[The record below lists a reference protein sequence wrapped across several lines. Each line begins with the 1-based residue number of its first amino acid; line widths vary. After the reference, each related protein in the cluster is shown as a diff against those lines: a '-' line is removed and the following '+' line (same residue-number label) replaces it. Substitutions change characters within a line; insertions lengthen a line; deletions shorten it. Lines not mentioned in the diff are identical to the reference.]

1 MRDWQA
7 AAMAVGIA
15 SVMSAACAT
24 SGWLAPLG
32 IALTSFA
39 LTARALRAGDRPGL
53 SPAAP
58 RALICASAL
67 GLALLALSPTGPLGA
82 LGGLLGAAAFC
93 AVSVGVYA
101 VTREK

>member
-1 MRDWQA
+1 MRHWEA
-7 AAMAVGIA
+7 AAIAVGIA

-32 IALTSFA
+32 IALASFA
-39 LTARALRAGDRPGL
+39 LVARVLRADDRPGL

-58 RALICASAL
+58 LALICASAL
-67 GLALLALSPTGPLGA
+67 GLALLSLFPTGPLGT

-93 AVSVGVYA
+93 ALGVGIHV
-101 VTREK
+101 VTQEK